1 MTTKQTKESH
11 DAKIIRMTQT
21 WQSMK
26 GVVMPIFKVPNL
38 NVRSKTREKG
48 HSVNVY
54 IYTRLLSTYCLDN
67 LGGKQQ
73 SSNHLVIMWTWPWIM
88 WFLRWE
94 LVKKLCCM
102 ISRNNLLFTHC
113 VRQVLKCFAWQKKD
127 NIHAPSNLQWKLVDH
142 KHCIC
147 KD

>member
-1 MTTKQTKESH
+1 
-11 DAKIIRMTQT
+11 MTQT

-26 GVVMPIFKVPNL
+26 GVVFALSYPIFKVPNS
-38 NVRSKTREKG
+38 NMRSKTREKG

-54 IYTRLLSTYCLDN
+54 IYTWLLSTYCLDN

-73 SSNHLVIMWTWPWIM
+73 ASNHLVIMWTWPWIM

-94 LVKKLCCM
+94 SLWKNCVAWYQEITFSLP
-102 ISRNNLLFTHC
+102 IALGQFWNVLLEKRKT
-113 VRQVLKCFAWQKKD
+113 
-127 NIHAPSNLQWKLVDH
+127 IYMPSNLQWKLVDH

>member
-94 LVKKLCCM
+94 LVKNCVAWYQEITFSLPIALGKFW
-102 ISRNNLLFTHC
+102 NVLLDKRKTIYMRLPTC
-113 VRQVLKCFAWQKKD
+113 
-127 NIHAPSNLQWKLVDH
+127 NES
-142 KHCIC
+142 
-147 KD
+147 